1 MHKFRFD
8 FQTNEFSFR
17 KKPLLELPKNK
28 ETCWSAN
35 PLFSITGYAI
45 ALANNIEENVHE
57 YLVRNCSNESSFF
70 KQFTVTTGKAPSQ
83 TKDQRPS
90 LLHPIF
96 TLYLQNDSTST
107 KEQRMLV
114 HLTFFQAL
122 HIHFS
127 DEQKYPKEEFSF
139 SLFYVTWQWYAI
151 AKRILQLTCNI
162 DSENPNYPLA
172 NNPLLFENFRLAYI
186 AINKLV
192 DDPTYLPIMQLEK
205 LNQFGHLDDSTLVEK
220 YRLAIH
226 ADEYDSN
233 DDATGYSSLIYKSSN
248 DSDEFKF
255 HPKFIEH
262 PIQVKNL
269 ISQHLLPAYDLE
281 TAFQL
286 GKLLQK
292 KQDELKKQKAK
303 AKTPKTGR
311 CREKWNNFCKS
322 MKKFFTSLNFNLLL
336 TILILIVLPVGGT
349 HIYKHCN
356 FLSAD
361 LECKAF
367 CISLAQLIILGF
379 YFCIRVLR
387 PYKGLLIHLLLPRL
401 MAGVMVGYMAFVL
414 QGDAYYF
421 PNYIFGIANPFLRYT
436 LAKCFFLACVIL
448 GYFYLRADTSQFTR
462 GKKKSI
468 PRKRALL
475 TLLFAMTISVAM
487 GLLAVVF
494 LTNPKISQPHLTVL
508 GPFGWFDIHLMFF
521 YVPLSFLTGL
531 VSQFIF
537 EEKSLT
543 APTWSAESMN

>member
-1 MHKFRFD
+1 
-8 FQTNEFSFR
+8 
-17 KKPLLELPKNK
+17 
-28 ETCWSAN
+28 
-35 PLFSITGYAI
+35 
-45 ALANNIEENVHE
+45 
-57 YLVRNCSNESSFF
+57 
-70 KQFTVTTGKAPSQ
+70 
-83 TKDQRPS
+83 
-90 LLHPIF
+90 
-96 TLYLQNDSTST
+96 
-107 KEQRMLV
+107 
-114 HLTFFQAL
+114 
-122 HIHFS
+122 
-127 DEQKYPKEEFSF
+127 
-139 SLFYVTWQWYAI
+139 
-151 AKRILQLTCNI
+151 
-162 DSENPNYPLA
+162 
-172 NNPLLFENFRLAYI
+172 
-186 AINKLV
+186 
-192 DDPTYLPIMQLEK
+192 
-205 LNQFGHLDDSTLVEK
+205 
-220 YRLAIH
+220 
-226 ADEYDSN
+226 
-233 DDATGYSSLIYKSSN
+233 
-248 DSDEFKF
+248 
-255 HPKFIEH
+255 
-262 PIQVKNL
+262 
-269 ISQHLLPAYDLE
+269 
-281 TAFQL
+281 
-286 GKLLQK
+286 
-292 KQDELKKQKAK
+292 
-303 AKTPKTGR
+303 
-311 CREKWNNFCKS
+311 